1 MNDDRSR
8 AVRRAARRIFGA
20 RADFYR
26 DSPAHSDPAV
36 LARLVQL
43 AAPRPDWLALDLA
56 TGTGHTA
63 HALAPHVRRVVGL
76 DLTPEMLAHAR
87 LPAPTPAILLCQ
99 GDAHRLPF
107 PDGRFDLVVCR
118 RAAHH
123 FADLPA
129 ALKEIRRLL
138 PPGGRLVI
146 DDRSV
151 PEDPGIDRLMNRLD
165 RLHDPSHVR
174 QAPPSEWIGLL
185 QGGGFEVQ
193 TLEPYRRL
201 RPLSDLFPEDQPS
214 AVVEIHRLVEGLTEE
229 TAAALG
235 RVRRDGEWHI
245 HHWYVILAA
254 RRS

>member
-1 MNDDRSR
+1 MQ
-8 AVRRAARRIFGA
+8 AARRAARRIFGA
-20 RADFYR
+20 RAGFYR

-36 LARLVQL
+36 LRRLVQL
-43 AAPRPDWLALDLA
+43 AAPQPNWLALDLA

-76 DLTPEMLAHAR
+76 DLTPEMLAHVG
-87 LPAPTPAILLCQ
+87 LPPQAPAILLCQ

-123 FADLPA
+123 FADLPS
-129 ALKEIRRLL
+129 ALEEIRRLL

-174 QAPPSEWIGLL
+174 QAPPSEWVGLL
-185 QGGGFEVQ
+185 EGAGFEVE
-193 TLEPYRRL
+193 TLEPYQRH
-201 RPLSDLFPEDQPS
+201 RPLSDLFPVDHPP
-214 AVVEIHRLVEGLTEE
+214 AVAEITRLVDGLTEE
-229 TAAALG
+229 AAGNLG
-235 RVRRDGEWHI
+235 RERRDGQWYI
-245 HHWYVILAA
+245 YHWYLILAA
-254 RRS
+254 RRR